1 MLLSAQRILG
11 WKPAEGKVRGSGR
24 KVSREEVNASTGG
37 AGIRWLRAP
46 AAGRRLAVF
55 RLLGK
60 PPAEDLPS
68 GSPNSVGS
76 NSLGR

>member
-11 WKPAEGKVRGSGR
+11 WKPAEGKVRGLGR
-24 KVSREEVNASTGG
+24 KVREEVNASTGG

-60 PPAEDLPS
+60 PTTEDLPS
-68 GSPNSVGS
+68 GSPNPAGS
-76 NSLGR
+76 NSLDR